1 MPSCLPVDYAN
12 GLSYIFLSSF
22 PLDLSIFHISPLLTA
37 SKVHLH
43 PPHTTYTY
51 HVPITTNQSVDNM
64 NTKEIVSTVI
74 LVLLAIVL
82 VVVLVALYRDCSS
95 LVCIHPNPT

>member
-1 MPSCLPVDYAN
+1 
-12 GLSYIFLSSF
+12 
-22 PLDLSIFHISPLLTA
+22 
-37 SKVHLH
+37 
-43 PPHTTYTY
+43 
-51 HVPITTNQSVDNM
+51 M
-64 NTKEIVSTVI
+64 NTKEIVSTVV